1 MHVCIG
7 KECIGF
13 YGEECSIP
21 CPKTY
26 CIQRNYCRCV
36 TFVAFTVIVS
46 GQFFKLDEF
55 KSLLS
60 QLRLREFRMEQN
72 RLKMKK
78 RGKHRQNLSL
88 LHV

>member
-1 MHVCIG
+1 MHLYIG

-13 YGEECSIP
+13 HGEECSIP

-78 RGKHRQNLSL
+78 RGKHRQTL